1 MQFLLFLFS
10 YAVNTLI
17 LIFIP
22 NEIAVQFLGG
32 FTFFNIIFSLL
43 FTFSFS
49 KIEAV
54 SHPNKILLS
63 VMLCALISMFIVSR
77 FNMVVAVACIYPFSL
92 LYCDYIMT
100 QGAGKNNLLRYRLFL
115 MVSGLVVALMS
126 LYNGQYFIWL
136 VLARSLF
143 VMLYASIYIFKCDEF
158 YNLKIKSPIAFILN
172 THILYFGSLLL
183 IVYNNET
190 GSAGTKYWY
199 IALQIALGLLLKF
212 IDFSIRKNGEMQ
224 KQIAFAIIGLS
235 GLIIMAASYLNF
247 SFVNMSISVVAV
259 LGLSKILFGI
269 KHG

>member
-32 FTFFNIIFSLL
+32 FTFFNIVFSLL

-49 KIEAV
+49 KIEALRK
-54 SHPNKILLS
+54 PNKILLS
-63 VMLCALISMFIVSR
+63 TMLGILILMLIVSR
-77 FNMVVAVACIYPFSL
+77 FDMVIAVAFIYPFSL

-100 QGAGKNNLLRYRLFL
+100 QGAVKNNLLHYRLFL
-115 MVSGLVVALMS
+115 IISGLTIALLS
-126 LYNGQYFIWL
+126 FYDGQYFIWL
-136 VLARSLF
+136 VLVRSLL
-143 VMLYASIYIFKCDEF
+143 VMLYASIYIFKCDIF
-158 YNLKIKSPIAFILN
+158 YNLKIKSPVAFILN

-183 IVYNNET
+183 IVYSNET

-199 IALQIALGLLLKF
+199 ISLQIALGLLLKF
-212 IDFSIRKNGEMQ
+212 IDFSIRKNGELR

-235 GLIIMAASYLNF
+235 GLIIMTASYLNF
-247 SFVNMSISVVAV
+247 SFINMLISIVAV

-269 KHG
+269 KYE

>member
-1 MQFLLFLFS
+1 VQFLLFLFS

-22 NEIAVQFLGG
+22 NEIAVLFLGG
-32 FTFFNIIFSLL
+32 FTFFNIVFSLL

-49 KIEAV
+49 KIEALRK
-54 SHPNKILLS
+54 PNKILLS
-63 VMLCALISMFIVSR
+63 TMLGVLILMVVVSR

-100 QGAGKNNLLRYRLFL
+100 QGAAKNNLLYYRLFL
-115 MVSGLVVALMS
+115 MISGLIIALIS
-126 LYNGQYFIWL
+126 LYDGQYFIWL
-136 VLARSLF
+136 VLVRSLL
-143 VMLYASIYIFKCDEF
+143 VMLYASIYIFKCDKF
-158 YNLKIKSPIAFILN
+158 YNLKIKSPVAFILN

-183 IVYNNET
+183 IVYSNET

-212 IDFSIRKNGEMQ
+212 IDFSIRKNGELQ

-235 GLIIMAASYLNF
+235 GLIIMTASYLNF
-247 SFVNMSISVVAV
+247 SLINMSISIIAV

-269 KHG
+269 KHE